1 MKTKNDDIAVI
12 GMSGRFPSANGV
24 SEYWHNLCAGKD
36 CVRDFSEDELR
47 AAGVP
52 ESDIADPDYVRS
64 SPTLEGIDRFDPGF
78 FRISPMEAE
87 LMDPQIRL
95 MLQCAWETLED
106 AGYARHSAQDI
117 GVFAGAGG
125 VTCSYF
131 ANFVNLDDRFDKT
144 TAGAAHL
151 VNDKDFLSTYLS
163 YKLNL
168 TGPSMTVQTAC
179 STSLVALHQARMS
192 LLNGECGMALAGGV
206 TVRVPHVQGYRYREG
221 FIFSRSG
228 RIRTFDAGA
237 DGVVFGSGLG
247 LVLLKRL
254 QDAVRDGDNIHAVI
268 KGSAIG
274 NDGKGKMSYAA
285 SSAKGQIACVRA
297 ALGNAGVDPASIGFV
312 EAHGTGT
319 GMGDPEEVKALSV
332 AFKERTEKR
341 GYCALGAVKANVGHA
356 DAAAGIL
363 GFIKT
368 VLVVKHGLIPPVV
381 HYTRPNP
388 KIRLDETPFYIN
400 DRLAK
405 WAAKDAPRRAAI
417 NSLGIGGTNAF
428 VVIEQHERPK
438 AAARKAGRDGV
449 VVPLSA
455 KTADS
460 LRAFGGRLRDFLAVA
475 AGAKRRIAIAD
486 LAHTLQVGRAPMPCR
501 VAFCAASIEDL
512 RRQLERWLD
521 DGALAYAD
529 TPQGALAAAWVGGE
543 DIDWSAQPG
552 APTGQR
558 ISLPTYAFAQERYWI
573 EARPAAAGAQGRLHP
588 LLHANTSTL
597 ERHRYASR
605 FCGEEFFLRDH
616 RVAEPSAGDA
626 ADAPRRILPGAAYL
640 EMARAAIVLASPDG
654 GDADAVALQDIVW
667 PAPLEVCGDTELE
680 LTLLAQRP
688 APDDIDHADIDS
700 CAPQGDAP
708 WIAFEAHSGDDRIH
722 CQGRGRRIVAPASM
736 SGTALPAAAAFDR
749 GALAGEEVYRVFARM
764 GLAYGPAHRPISSIA
779 YGEDQLL
786 AELDL
791 PASVARDAA
800 DFVLHPGVTDGL
812 FQAAA
817 MLVCDPKAPPAAPI
831 LPFALRSLRVHG
843 ACAGPMRAWVRYA
856 AAEAGARARQ
866 IDIDLFDAAG
876 RACVEIRGYLPRHS
890 HAAQSEAW
898 LATRVWTPR
907 TPEPTATPVDRRRVL
922 LWALPQ
928 IEPAQIESA
937 LVGGDC
943 IAIACEAG
951 DDLARRYA
959 ACARA
964 AFEALKSLIAE
975 RPTHGGLLQIVVP
988 DTDADAVC
996 IGLAG
1001 LLKSAHRENPQV
1013 RGQLLVVDPAI
1024 DAEALAALLDTESR
1038 QARETL
1044 VRHRG
1049 GVRDVAS
1056 WRLLPDEADV
1066 AGVGDVFKDA
1076 GVYVV
1081 TGGLGGLGLRFAHRI
1096 AAATSRARIVLT
1108 GRGTAAD
1115 IAASPE
1121 KRAALEA
1128 LQAVCA
1134 GAEYRPLDLSDAQR
1148 TADAI
1153 AAIVRDHGRIDGLLH
1168 CAGMTEDGFLLRKPV
1183 EAFERVLAPKVA
1195 GTWHLDQATQA
1206 LDLDVFLLFSSLT
1219 SAVGNLGQTD
1229 YAAANGFLDEF
1240 AAHRNRLRDAGLR
1253 RGLTQAIRWPY
1264 WAQGGMRLEASAL
1277 DQLQRTTGTRPMATD
1292 TAMRLF
1298 RRSLATGLDQTL
1310 ALEGDPVRMR
1320 RMLDEDAGAGPQ
1332 PDAAADRQAAPA
1344 VQGPIAA
1351 QDLQAFAEG
1360 LLCEQLSSLLK
1371 LPPERIS
1378 PTAPLEDYGID
1389 SILTL
1394 DLTARLE
1401 KTFGP
1406 LPKTLL
1412 FEYLTLRELAG
1423 YFLKAHA
1430 AVLRARLGERD
1441 TDAAAPS
1448 RAAADA
1454 EAHGAAPAVVSIRA
1468 AARAATRTGVGAA
1481 SRGRGLAIA
1490 IVGVSGRYPLA
1501 RDLEAYWRNLRDGRD
1516 CIVEVPRSRWDWRD
1530 YYSAD
1535 RSQKGRHYSRW
1546 GGFIDG
1552 IDEFDARFFNVSPA
1566 EAELLDPQERL
1577 FLEHAWMAIED
1588 AGHPRA
1594 ALQIPNGD
1602 DLPAQVGVYAG
1613 VMYNEYQLLGAE
1625 ASLRGQRTGF
1635 ASNPASI
1642 ANRVSYALNL
1652 HGPSMVVDTMCSSS
1666 LTAIHLACQD
1676 LAQGRTALAIAGGVN
1691 VTLHPNKYLML
1702 SAGQFISGDG
1712 HCQSFG
1718 EGGDGYIPGEG
1729 VGVVVLKRLADAERD
1744 GDRIH
1749 AVIRGS
1755 ALSHGGKTNGYTVP
1769 NPQAQASAVRQALAE
1784 AEVDPRWISYIEA
1797 HGTGTRLGDP
1807 IEIAALCK
1815 VFGED
1820 ARDTGP
1826 CLIGSAKSNIG
1837 HAEAAAG
1844 IAGLTKVLLQM
1855 RHGMV
1860 VPSLHSSRLNP
1871 HIDFGRT
1878 PFVVNQGLRR
1888 WDAPVLDGR
1897 RLPRI
1902 AGISSF
1908 GAGGSN
1914 AHLIVEE
1921 YVAPAVADLGEVE
1934 CIVPL
1939 SARTADQLRR
1949 KVVDLLDMLRD
1960 DARRP
1965 SFAALASTLQT
1976 GREPMDERLAVLAD
1990 SVARLETRLQ
2000 AWLDGQPPAG
2010 RLFAGNAKAGREAH
2024 ARDWPG
2030 AENAG
2035 EAAAQRNL
2043 ATLAARWVDGHPVDW
2058 AALPPTVGVPTRLPP
2073 VSLPPYPFARQRHW
2087 FGGAAVAGRV
2097 VPARTAL
2104 HPLLHRNESDLAEQR
2119 YASDFTGDE
2128 PFLTGAAD
2136 ARRLGEAACL
2146 DMACAALRC
2155 AMPTPVGSTCVELR
2169 EVAWAQP
2176 GPALGAAAV
2185 RIAVFDPTD
2194 AGVAFEIFSAG
2205 DSEDAPAILAQGR
2218 ARHATLAEPAAL
2230 DPKAPTAGARGDGA
2244 TLIALPPVDGAPVD
2258 SLPVNSSPVDSSA
2271 GEADAELLAA
2281 LRLQA
2286 ALDAIPAVGGG
2297 AFAPAAMASLRVFRS
2312 AATAAFVAVRASAR
2326 QPATFDLDLCD
2337 AQGRVCVE
2345 IRGLSAAPSAAAAAL
2360 RTDPSVADRD
2370 VADRD
2375 AADAIVAA
2383 TSAPAS
2389 PVATPRAAPIR
2400 IEFATAPASGAESPP
2415 ATRLATPVP
2424 ASTAKPAD
2432 IRLMP
2437 PSADDARRIA
2447 ATVVPAKPVGIRLAP
2462 LAAPVAAPVLAPAR
2476 SAAIRLVAAEAV
2488 AAVDADAAAS
2498 RAKPVLSLPALG
2510 ARHASAAAPASTEPV
2525 ALFDHGAGLY
2535 AIRIEA
2541 AADGNRLTGRAI
2553 ARLRQ
2558 ALDALIAMPSVKAL
2572 MIEGGDDVFLQGDR
2586 EACEA
2591 ALDAGLFRTIA
2602 TLPFPVVAVVAGDAL
2617 GAGLLVAALADFMVC
2632 GEDARLA
2639 FAMPGDAL
2647 SPAVAEPLLTA
2658 RFGPADAFDLLYLH
2672 PGAPAADW
2680 KARGASCPILPREAV
2695 ADFARRLADD
2705 LCDKPQT
2712 ALRLL
2717 KRHLARGM
2725 VEAVEALTG
2734 FPPLP
2739 AAATNDATPVFDDAA
2754 GLVRLRSA
2762 GSGVVSATLS
2772 AACAT
2777 EDPDTLLREL
2787 QAALARIEA
2796 APGPGCVLLTSEAP
2810 GFLPAV
2816 DDAAFERLARGF
2828 AQALSATARPIV
2840 AAAPAGA
2847 NALAWFAL
2855 QACDAL
2861 VCAADG
2867 RHDAGA
2873 ALRVPGLREALFAAV
2888 SARRGAEAA
2897 KRLLL
2902 AGDTLSADALR
2913 AALGA
2918 AVVDAAQVHAEALS
2932 KARALAAWPVAVQAA
2947 MQAARA
2953 ARSLQAS
2960 STPQVADTGVASSSL
2975 SPQAAGA
2982 VPVEPIAV
2990 ELGSAV
2996 VSATLH
3002 PDGVLDVRMADRAA
3016 KNMFSAAFSQG
3027 LRAAFAFAE
3036 ADPRCRVV
3044 VLTGYDTYFSS
3055 GGTRDTLLAIHDGR
3069 TTFTDD
3075 PLFRLPLDCSVPVVA
3090 AMQGHGIG
3098 AGWALG
3104 MFADLALFADEGRY
3118 LSPYMGYGFTPGAG
3132 STLVFPRTI
3141 GEDLARET
3149 LLTAREYAGGEL
3161 KARGLRQ
3168 PVLPRADVPAA
3179 GLALGAEI
3187 ARTPRED
3194 MVALKRLWSAPLR
3207 AALQDACEREVEMH
3221 RQTFV
3226 GQAETLAR
3234 IRSRFATET
3243 APQAQ
3248 PATPSGV
3255 AAEGVPAAVAA
3266 TVADVSIEHLRA
3278 LLAGELRMEPQD
3290 IGEDEQFVDL
3300 GLDSITG
3307 VTWIRR
3313 INEHYGTAIEAIRVY
3328 SYPTLRLLA
3337 GFVREEAAKSA
3348 ASAAVQ
3354 VPVAVAAQTP
3364 ASAARAHAAQAA
3376 DVGATL
3382 AAELRELLAGELRM
3396 EPQDIGEDEQFV
3408 DLGLDSITGVTWI
3421 RRINERYGTAIE
3433 AIKVYSHPTL
3443 RRMAAF
3449 VEAEAREAGTLV
3461 AAPQPVAPPP
3471 NPDEAISARAPD
3483 AASAP
3488 SPVVRL
3494 RSWRRAA
3501 SATAPSRGAARAT
3514 AAASKIAVVGMAGQ
3528 FPKSDDLEAFWRNIA
3543 EGRDCID
3550 LVPRSRWDIDR
3561 HYQAGDIAPG
3571 KTYSRW
3577 MGALDGHDRFD
3588 AGFFNVS
3595 PREARAMDPQQRLF
3609 LQACWHGIEHA
3620 GYNPR
3625 ALAGSRC
3632 GVFAGCSHGD
3642 YLQGAPQD
3650 RLSGQGFTGAA
3661 PSILSARI
3669 AYLLDLHGPSLSI
3682 DTACSS
3688 SLVAI
3693 ATACDSLVSGG
3704 CDLALAGGVNVMSG
3718 PSMQIMTAQVGM
3730 LSPDGRCFAFDA
3742 RANGIVNGEGV
3753 GVVMLKRL
3761 ADAERDGDEI
3771 HAVIEGWGVNQDGR
3785 TNGITAPNA
3794 ESQTRLQQEVYDRF
3808 GIDPAGIQ
3816 LIEAHGT
3823 GTPLGDPI
3831 EVAGLKAAFA
3841 KYTRDSGYCALGS
3854 VKSNIGHCLTA
3865 AGVSGFLKAAL
3876 AVERGQ
3882 LPPTVHFD
3890 RLNPHIA
3897 LDGSPFYVNDRLRAW
3912 RAGEAGLR
3920 RAAVSAFGFSGTNAH
3935 VVLAEYRRT
3944 DAAPVAPPG
3953 PILVPL
3959 SAKTPERLVEA
3970 ARALSAF
3977 LAAAERGTLDLARIA
3992 WTLQIGREP
4001 MGERLALIVDGVD
4014 DLRRELDAF
4023 VANDPGE
4030 GASANGRRFRGRPGG
4045 RRDALSTFAA
4055 DPDFG
4060 GMIAKW
4066 IARREWSRLAELW
4079 VGGLDVD
4086 WRACLGGAP
4095 APRPVGLP
4103 GYPFAR
4109 ERHWIDTADQDAAQG
4124 AGQGG
4129 GQGRLHPLLHANVS
4143 SLACQ
4148 RYRSAFAGE
4157 EWFLAAEAQDGAKA
4171 LPFSAALEMARAAVA
4186 DALPELADGARIAL
4200 LDAVRHGPATGTVTV
4215 TLGDAGDGRVA
4226 FEIRDDA
4233 DPDAIRCDGFA
4244 EADDSAAPEAVD
4256 LDALRTAF
4264 AREGEALADVAT
4276 GRVSLSDAR
4285 RTDRALL
4292 ARIALPAAIAARAGD
4307 YGLHPAVVE
4316 GALLAGGLLLGV
4328 SGAAWAKAAGT
4339 VRTFADIGDRATV
4352 HATRDPDDG
4361 RCVDL
4366 ALYDDS
4372 GRLCIALLGVS
4383 SDAQRESVRVDTAP
4397 AAATLATAQPVVAPS
4412 PLAAAPKPEAIP
4424 LAQVVAWLKASL
4436 AEALF
4441 MAPSDLD
4448 VERSFT
4454 DLGLDSI
4461 IGVEWMKQVN
4471 RQYGTALSATRV
4483 YDYPSV
4489 RALAAYLH
4497 GQLAAALPVA
4507 TAADALVETPAASAA
4522 PAPSSAVA
4530 APPAD
4535 AIPLAQVVAWLKA
4548 SLAEALFM
4556 APSDLDVERSFTDL
4570 GLDSIIG
4577 VEWMKQVN
4585 RQYGTALSATR
4596 VYDYPSVRALAAY
4609 LHGQLAAA
4617 LPVATAADA
4626 LVETPAASA
4635 APAPSSAVAAPP
4647 ADAIPLAQVVA
4658 WLKASLAE
4666 ALFMAPSDLDVERSF
4681 TDLGLDSIIGVEWMK
4696 QVNRQYGTALSA
4708 TRVYDYPSVRALA
4721 AYLHAQLAATSPAA
4735 SPAAV
4740 ASPPAIP
4747 PADPAAP
4754 AALPAPA
4761 AAEARRPIAFA
4772 RPAAR
4777 VALRREAI
4785 RFAPTFPRAF
4795 STLYFRCNEAEGD
4808 FDRDG
4813 VFTVRCTISPE
4824 TNASL
4829 REHVVFGQHLLP
4841 TDAYVELVLSA
4852 FRRYFTAGEVA
4863 IENIAFVSP
4872 MIGAAG
4878 RDTHLQ
4884 VVFRAA
4890 PSGLDVSVRS
4900 GPTPASADA
4909 IAHMH
4914 GRIVSAAALPAPVP
4928 ERAFAVL
4935 ATLDAARIPT
4945 NAGTCYAPLRR
4956 LAFGDACAEGELL
4969 TAPCEATFVAD
4980 PFMLYGGLCTVI
4992 NHAAWL
4998 AARDAGEAEDDAAV
5012 HDHFLPVRIGR
5023 LWARDASSSA
5033 AGAYRCRAELLRR
5046 DRDAFEFRFD
5056 VFDAGGRRVAAVDAI
5071 TLRRVS
5077 HGALLQQIRAAD
5089 ALPASGGALSPMPS
5103 PAARAPRAGA
5113 AGEEQIAIIGMSC
5126 RYPQS
5131 ADLDAFWDTLRTGRD
5146 CVVEVPPERWGDLA
5160 AWYDAD
5166 PKHADTAYSK
5176 WAGLIDDADR
5186 FDPLFFGISPA
5197 EAELIDP
5204 QQRVFMEECWKAI
5217 ENAGYAPSALSGS
5230 ACGVYVGCANGD
5242 YVRVLGEAGMDRR
5255 GASFM
5260 GTSSAIL
5267 AARIAYVLNLNG
5279 PALAIDTACSSSL
5292 VAVHLA
5298 CESIR
5303 RGENTMALAGGVN
5316 VLTTPY
5322 GHILTSQVG
5331 MPSRDGRCAAFDASA
5346 NGIVFS
5352 EGCGVLVLKALS
5364 HAVRDNDE
5372 ILGVI
5377 RASGSNQDGKTNGIT
5392 APSSNAQE
5400 RLLRQVY
5407 GRYGID
5413 PARIGYVEAH
5423 GTATALGD
5431 PIEVNALTA
5440 VYGESGRDGRR
5451 CLLGSVKSNIG
5462 HAGFAAGVASIVKV
5476 LLCLKHRKLVP
5487 SIHYRQPNPH
5497 IDFEASPFQVSTE
5510 YRDWDSDAPRL
5521 AAVSSFGFSGTNAHV
5536 VIEEYAGPA
5545 PVAAARGDVLV
5556 PLSAKTGEQLRQKV
5570 VELLAF
5576 IAAQDAPVALDRL
5589 AATLQLGRDA
5599 MDHRLAVVADSVA
5612 SLAASLQAWLDG
5624 RGHPPAVRQGQ
5635 KSRGDELLSTFAED
5649 ADMREVV
5656 ARWIARR
5663 QWDRIADL
5671 WARGYE
5677 IDWRTLHDGAPP
5689 RRMRLP
5695 TYPFARERCW
5705 AERRAS
5711 AAAAPASSLAGPVL
5725 HPLLHR
5731 NTSDLDA
5738 QRYSSVFAPDAF
5750 PLADHRV
5757 GADPVLPAVAYLE
5770 MARAALA
5777 EAVPGDGD
5785 AACVELRHVAW
5796 ARPLVVRQPTAVNLV
5811 VYRDDDDTLGFEI
5824 ESEAAAGEGDVLHC
5838 RGSAVLLD
5846 AATAERVDLDLLRA
5860 RMFRAGPDAAALY
5873 ASFAAMGLHYGPS
5886 FRGLAAIARGDGE
5899 LLVDLHLPDV
5909 AGRAG
5914 FVLDPGMLDSA
5925 LQGAIA
5931 IADEDALSS
5940 GARALPFAVEAV
5952 RIFSACAPRMVA
5964 WVRLAADA
5972 RERGPGAGLAK
5983 VDIDLFDSDGRP
5995 CVQMRGFSSRAT
6007 GDDASFDE
6015 RHYASIIAGLLE
6027 RRMSVDEAME
6037 LG

>member
-24 SEYWHNLCAGKD
+24 SEYWDNLCAGKD
-36 CVRDFSEDELR
+36 CVRDFSDDELR

-64 SPTLEGIDRFDPGF
+64 SPTLDGIDRFDPGF

-131 ANFVNLDDRFDKT
+131 AHFVNLDDRFDKT

-332 AFKERTEKR
+332 AFKERTGKR

-438 AAARKAGRDGV
+438 AVARKAGRDGV

-460 LRAFGGRLRDFLAVA
+460 LRAFGGRLRDFLAAA
-475 AGAKRRIAIAD
+475 AGEKRRIAIAD

-501 VAFCAASIEDL
+501 VAFCAASIDDL

-521 DGALAYAD
+521 DGALAPAE
-529 TPQGALAAAWVGGE
+529 TPQGALAAAWAGGE

-558 ISLPTYAFAQERYWI
+558 ISLPTYAFAQERCWI
-573 EARPAAAGAQGRLHP
+573 EARPAATGAQGRLHP

-597 ERHRYASR
+597 ARHRYASR
-605 FCGEEFFLRDH
+605 FCGEESFLRDH

-626 ADAPRRILPGAAYL
+626 ADALRRILPGAAYL

-688 APDDIDHADIDS
+688 APGDSGADDSDIGS
-700 CAPQGDAP
+700 GAPQGDAA
-708 WIAFEAHSGDDRIH
+708 WIAFEAHSGEDRIH
-722 CQGRGRRIVAPASM
+722 CQGRGRRIATPASM
-736 SGTALPAAAAFDR
+736 PGTALPAAAAFDR
-749 GALAGEEVYRVFARM
+749 GALAGEEVYRAFARM
-764 GLAYGPAHRPISSIA
+764 GLAYGPAHRPISGIA
-779 YGEDQLL
+779 FGDDQLL

-800 DFVLHPGVTDGL
+800 DFVLHPSVTDGL

-843 ACAGPMRAWVRYA
+843 ACAGPMQAWVRYA
-856 AAEAGARARQ
+856 SAEAGARARQ
-866 IDIDLFDAAG
+866 IDIDLFDVTG

-890 HAAQSEAW
+890 HAAPSEAW

-907 TPEPTATPVDRRRVL
+907 MPEPTATPVDRHRVL

-928 IEPAQIESA
+928 IEPAGIESALIESA
-937 LVGGDC
+937 LVEPALLGGDC

-975 RPTHGGLLQIVVP
+975 RPAHGGLLQIVVP

-996 IGLAG
+996 IGLSG

-1024 DAEALAALLDTESR
+1024 DAEALAALLDAESR

-1049 GVRDVAS
+1049 NVRDVAD
-1056 WRLLPDEADV
+1056 WRVLAD
-1066 AGVGDVFKDA
+1066 AADADGVGDVFKDA

-1096 AAATSRARIVLT
+1096 ATVASRARIVLT

-1115 IAASPE
+1115 IAASPA

-1134 GAEYRPLDLSDAQR
+1134 GAEYRPLDLSDAR
-1148 TADAI
+1148 GTADAI

-1206 LDLDVFLLFSSLT
+1206 LDLDFFLLFSSLT

-1277 DQLQRTTGTRPMATD
+1277 DQLHRTTGTRPMATD

-1344 VQGPIAA
+1344 AQGPIAA
-1351 QDLQAFAEG
+1351 QDLQTFAER

-1430 AVLRARLGERD
+1430 AVLRARLGDRD
-1441 TDAAAPS
+1441 TGAAAAPS
-1448 RAAADA
+1448 RTPANA
-1454 EAHGAAPAVVSIRA
+1454 EAHDAAPAVVSIRA
-1468 AARAATRTGVGAA
+1468 AARVATRTGVGAA

-1871 HIDFGRT
+1871 HIDFERT

-1897 RLPRI
+1897 PLPRI

-1921 YVAPAVADLGEVE
+1921 YVAPAVADLGEIE

-1949 KVVDLLDMLRD
+1949 KAIDLLDMLRD

-1965 SFAALASTLQT
+1965 SFPALASTLQT

-1990 SVARLETRLQ
+1990 SVAQLESRLQ

-2024 ARDWPG
+2024 ACDWPG
-2030 AENAG
+2030 ADNAG
-2035 EAAAQRNL
+2035 EATAQRDP

-2058 AALPPTVGVPTRLPP
+2058 TALPPTTRLPAGRSPARLAP
-2073 VSLPPYPFARQRHW
+2073 VGLPPYPFARQRHW
-2087 FGGAAVAGRV
+2087 FGGAAVAGRAM
-2097 VPARTAL
+2097 PAQTAAQTAL

-2128 PFLTGAAD
+2128 PFLAGAAD

-2146 DMACAALRC
+2146 DMACAALRR
-2155 AMPTPVGSTCVELR
+2155 AVPTPAGSTCVELR

-2230 DPKAPTAGARGDGA
+2230 DPKTPTAGARGDGA
-2244 TLIALPPVDGAPVD
+2244 TLIALPPVDASPVD
-2258 SLPVNSSPVDSSA
+2258 SLPVNGLPVDSFA
-2271 GEADAELLAA
+2271 GETDAVLRAT

-2286 ALDAIPAVGGG
+2286 ALDAIPTVGGE

-2312 AATAAFVAVRASAR
+2312 AATATFVAVRASAM

-2345 IRGLSAAPSAAAAAL
+2345 IRGLSAAPSAAATAI
-2360 RTDPSVADRD
+2360 RTDPPVVDRDVADRD

-2389 PVATPRAAPIR
+2389 PVATSRPTPVR
-2400 IEFATAPASGAESPP
+2400 IEFATAAASAAAPPP
-2415 ATRLATPVP
+2415 AVRLATPVP
-2424 ASTAKPAD
+2424 ASTAKPSD

-2437 PSADDARRIA
+2437 PSADDARRIL
-2447 ATVVPAKPVGIRLAP
+2447 ATEVPAKPAGIRLAP
-2462 LAAPVAAPVLAPAR
+2462 LAAPVPARVPAPAR

-2488 AAVDADAAAS
+2488 AAVDVDAAAS
-2498 RAKPVLSLPALG
+2498 TAKPVLSLPALG

-2541 AADGNRLTGRAI
+2541 AADGNRLTARVI

-2647 SPAVAEPLLTA
+2647 SPTAAEPLLSA
-2658 RFGPADAFDLLYLH
+2658 RFGVADAFDLLYLH

-2725 VEAVEALTG
+2725 AEAAEALSG
-2734 FPPLP
+2734 FPALP
-2739 AAATNDATPVFDDAA
+2739 AAAAGDATAVFDDAT

-2762 GSGVVSATLS
+2762 GAGVVSATLS

-2816 DDAAFERLARGF
+2816 DDAAFEGLARGF

-2847 NALAWFAL
+2847 DALAWFAL

-2861 VCAADG
+2861 ICAADG

-2902 AGDTLSADALR
+2902 AGDTLSADVLR
-2913 AALGA
+2913 AALGSA

-2932 KARALAAWPVAVQAA
+2932 KARALAAWPVPVQAA

-2953 ARSLQAS
+2953 ARSLRAA
-2960 STPQVADTGVASSSL
+2960 STPQAADSGVAASSS
-2975 SPQAAGA
+2975 SSAPVAGA
-2982 VPVEPIAV
+2982 APVAPIVV

-3044 VLTGYDTYFSS
+3044 VLSGYDTYFSS

-3075 PLFRLPLDCSVPVVA
+3075 PLYRLPLDCSVPVVA

-3149 LLTAREYAGGEL
+3149 LLSAREYAGGEL

-3179 GLALGAEI
+3179 GLSLAAEI
-3187 ARTPRED
+3187 ARTPREHL
-3194 MVALKRLWSAPLR
+3194 VALKRLWSVPLR
-3207 AALQDACEREVEMH
+3207 AALEDACEREVEMH

-3234 IRSRFATET
+3234 IRSRFANE
-3243 APQAQ
+3243 AVPEAQ
-3248 PATPSGV
+3248 PATPSAV
-3255 AAEGVPAAVAA
+3255 VAEGVPAAAAA
-3266 TVADVSIEHLRA
+3266 TVAEVSIEHLRA

-3337 GFVREEAAKSA
+3337 GFVREQAAKSAKSA

-3354 VPVAVAAQTP
+3354 VQVQIPVAVAAQTP
-3364 ASAARAHAAQAA
+3364 ASVAQAHAAQTA
-3376 DVGATL
+3376 DGGATL

-3461 AAPQPVAPPP
+3461 AAPQPVAPPQS
-3471 NPDEAISARAPD
+3471 PDEAITARAPE
-3483 AASAP
+3483 AVSAP
-3488 SPVVRL
+3488 PPVVRL

-3501 SATAPSRGAARAT
+3501 SATAPSRAAARAT

-3550 LVPRSRWDIDR
+3550 LVPKSRWDIDR
-3561 HYQAGDIAPG
+3561 HYQAGDVAPG

-3935 VVLAEYRRT
+3935 VVLAEYRRPH
-3944 DAAPVAPPG
+3944 ALPAPALAPV
-3953 PILVPL
+3953 LVPL

-3970 ARALSAF
+3970 ARGLSVF

-4109 ERHWIDTADQDAAQG
+4109 ERHWIDSADQDAAHG

-4143 SLACQ
+4143 NLACQ

-4157 EWFLAAEAQDGAKA
+4157 EWFLANEAQDGAKA
-4171 LPFSAALEMARAAVA
+4171 LPFSSALEMARAAVA

-4200 LDAVRHGPATGTVTV
+4200 LDAVWHAPATGTVTV

-4244 EADDSAAPEAVD
+4244 EADDSAAPEVVD
-4256 LDALRTAF
+4256 LDALRTALM
-4264 AREGEALADVAT
+4264 REGEPLADVVT
-4276 GRVSLSDAR
+4276 GRVALSDAR

-4292 ARIALPAAIAARAGD
+4292 ARIALPAAMATQAGD

-4328 SGAAWAKAAGT
+4328 SCATWAKAAGT

-4383 SDAQRESVRVDTAP
+4383 SAAQRESARVDTAP
-4397 AAATLATAQPVVAPS
+4397 APATSATARPVVAPS
-4412 PLAAAPKPEAIP
+4412 PVAAAPKPEAIP

-4497 GQLAAALPVA
+4497 GQLAAALPAA
-4507 TAADALVETPAASAA
+4507 TAADALVETPVAPAA
-4522 PAPSSAVA
+4522 PAPSPVAA
-4530 APPAD
+4530 APPAE

-4617 LPVATAADA
+4617 
-4626 LVETPAASA
+4626 
-4635 APAPSSAVAAPP
+4635 
-4647 ADAIPLAQVVA
+4647 
-4658 WLKASLAE
+4658 
-4666 ALFMAPSDLDVERSF
+4666 
-4681 TDLGLDSIIGVEWMK
+4681 
-4696 QVNRQYGTALSA
+4696 
-4708 TRVYDYPSVRALA
+4708 
-4721 AYLHAQLAATSPAA
+4721 SPAA
-4735 SPAAV
+4735 GPAAV
-4740 ASPPAIP
+4740 ASLPAIP
-4747 PADPAAP
+4747 PADPATP

-4761 AAEARRPIAFA
+4761 EAEARRPIAFT

-4777 VALRREAI
+4777 FALRREAI

-4795 STLYFRCNEAEGD
+4795 STLYFRCSEAEGD

-4813 VFTVRCTISPE
+4813 VFTVRCAISPE

-4841 TDAYVELVLSA
+4841 TDAYVELLLSA
-4852 FRRYFTAGEVA
+4852 FRRYFSAGEVA
-4863 IENIAFVSP
+4863 IENVAFVSP

-4914 GRIVSAAALPAPVP
+4914 GRIVPAAALPAPVP

-4935 ATLDAARIPT
+4935 ATLDATRIPT

-4956 LAFGDACAEGELL
+4956 LAFGDACAEGELR

-5023 LWARDASSSA
+5023 LWARDASSST

-5071 TLRRVS
+5071 TLSRVS

-5089 ALPASGGALSPMPS
+5089 ALPASGGAPTPMPS
-5103 PAARAPRAGA
+5103 PAARAPRTGA

-5166 PKHADTAYSK
+5166 PKRADTAYSK
-5176 WAGLIDDADR
+5176 WAGLLDDADR

-5364 HAVRDNDE
+5364 HAIRDNDE

-5440 VYGESGRDGRR
+5440 VYGESGRNGGR

-5545 PVAAARGDVLV
+5545 PAAAARGDVLV

-5589 AATLQLGRDA
+5589 AATLQFGRDA
-5599 MDHRLAVVADSVA
+5599 MDHRLAVVADSIA
-5612 SLAASLQAWLDG
+5612 SLEASLQAWLDG

-5656 ARWIARR
+5656 ARWIRRR

-5757 GADPVLPAVAYLE
+5757 GTDPVLPAVAYLE

-5777 EAVPGDGD
+5777 EAVPGD

-5824 ESEAAAGEGDVLHC
+5824 ESEAAAGEDDVLHC

-5886 FRGLAAIARGDGE
+5886 FRGLTAIARGDGE

-5909 AGRAG
+5909 AARAG

-5931 IADEDALSS
+5931 IADEDVLSS

-5964 WVRLAADA
+5964 WIRLAADA
-5972 RERGPGAGLAK
+5972 RARGPGAGLAK